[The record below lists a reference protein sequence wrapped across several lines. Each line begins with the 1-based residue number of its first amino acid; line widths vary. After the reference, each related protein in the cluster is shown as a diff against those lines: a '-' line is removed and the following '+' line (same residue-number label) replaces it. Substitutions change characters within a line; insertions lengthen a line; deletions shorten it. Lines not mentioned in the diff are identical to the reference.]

1 MHLPA
6 HYLALSAM
14 MFMEYAVWGAWMPV
28 LAVRLLGPLKM
39 SGKQT
44 GWIYATLPLASMF
57 SPLVFGQAA
66 DKWVDTGWILFGCL
80 LIGAGLLFLAA
91 KLQRFGPLFAVML
104 AYSIFYA
111 ATIPLVNALM
121 FRHLADPDVQSP
133 GIFIWAPL
141 AWWLVGSFLTGMRQL
156 FRTGADGRD
165 CLYLGAV
172 LSLVMAAVC
181 LLQPAT
187 PPQAHQ
193 GQPMLQALGMLRH
206 ADYAVFVGV
215 SLMVAGMMQF
225 YFLCTSR
232 FMQDM
237 GIDNKNVPAAMAFTQ
252 FVQAA
257 ATGVGS
263 LTLLGL
269 CMTHLHAKWTLT
281 IGAGSWFL
289 LYVIYFVG
297 RPRSLIVLGQAFHGL
312 AYVLFIIAGQIYV
325 NQAAPPDIRGS
336 AQSLIVLATTGI
348 GLFLGTHL
356 AGLTMENAAAG
367 GTFRWR
373 KVWIVP
379 LAILLA
385 GILVLALVFQG
396 K

>member
-1 MHLPA
+1 MHLPP

-57 SPLVFGQAA
+57 SPLLFGQAA
-66 DKWVDTGWILFGCL
+66 DKWVDTGWILFGCH

-91 KLQRFGPLFAVML
+91 KLERFWPLFLTML

-121 FRHLADPDVQSP
+121 FRHVSDAHGQ
-133 GIFIWAPL
+133 GQIFIWAPV
-141 AWWLVGSFLTGMRQL
+141 AWWLVGSLLTGIRQL

-172 LSLVMAAVC
+172 LSLVMAVVC
-181 LLQPAT
+181 LLQPAA
-187 PPQAHQ
+187 PPVPHQ
-193 GQPMLQALGMLRH
+193 GEPLTQALAMLQH
-206 ADYAVFVGV
+206 FDYAVFIAVT
-215 SLMVAGMMQF
+215 LAVAGMMQF
-225 YFLCTSR
+225 YFLATSR
-232 FMQDM
+232 FMQDV
-237 GIDNKNVPAAMAFTQ
+237 GIDRKNVPASMAFAQ
-252 FVQAA
+252 AVQALA
-257 ATGVGS
+257 
-263 LTLLGL
+263 TLLLLGVCL
-269 CMTHLHAKWTLT
+269 AHLGVKWTLT
-281 IGAGSWFL
+281 VGAGSWFL
-289 LYVIYFVG
+289 LYVIYFIG
-297 RPRSLIVLGQAFHGL
+297 RPRLLIVLGQGFHGL
-312 AYVLFIIAGQIYV
+312 AYVLFIIVGQIFV
-325 NQAAPPDIRGS
+325 NQVAPSEIGNS
-336 AQSLIVLATTGI
+336 AQSLLALATNGV
-348 GLFLGTHL
+348 GLFLGTQL
-356 AGLTMENAAAG
+356 AGITMENAETG

-385 GILVLALVFQG
+385 GVLVLALVFQG